1 VCCQVAHR
9 TLSGAPSPSANEPAT
24 LGNSLNVL
32 RYNSPDMSG
41 EPVEQRLTS
50 ANGRLQKGTAM
61 NSAAQKSERRSQRS
75 PDMSGVAPD
84 CLVQQKD
91 KGF

>member
-1 VCCQVAHR
+1 
-9 TLSGAPSPSANEPAT
+9 
-24 LGNSLNVL
+24 
-32 RYNSPDMSG
+32 MSG